1 MEPAISSLNYVTLL
15 FGITRLMVAFYAF
28 FLVGIRVQKEQQLVS
43 FVFMR
48 LFIFSLGL
56 WELARAIYFLYP
68 GTDHLPRL
76 MAIVQMTVPFTSLA
90 LFFFCLSYAFP
101 RKVDKLHRLFWL
113 GAIPCITMLCSLI
126 PALNKYCII
135 YTSQLVYIPYRE
147 NIMIFG
153 PWFYVHTVY
162 SYLLVLAGVVC
173 LAIKV
178 RSPST
183 ENKKEPIHAMVAL
196 LLFIFYNMYRTF
208 ISNPKA
214 IWFIP
219 MLSIAVI
226 TLFFWIVYADENLL
240 IIERGQEG
248 LMQSLL
254 FPIFFLDKD
263 HKIIY
268 ANQEALNVCPN
279 IHTDA
284 PVLGYQQDIM
294 SNFSPYVID
303 SKLEDYSH
311 FQSEENILLQSKL
324 DGSLYYV
331 QQKTITSTGKK
342 KADYLQGK
350 IMLLVTISSIQSLFS
365 ILENNAFKDPL
376 CGCYNRHFLE
386 LKQVEITRGGTNLSA
401 LFPITFIMCDMD
413 NLKKVNDN
421 FGHGAGNEYIVLSHD
436 IIKSA
441 IRQSD
446 WIFRI
451 GGDEFLVLLHQTDRT
466 VAQNIVEKIE
476 KQMEQV
482 KKPYPTSISIGF
494 FTADKPPIDYQQC
507 IREADQMMYRKKQ
520 GRKTPLE
527 G

>member
-15 FGITRLMVAFYAF
+15 FGITRLMVALYAF
-28 FLVGIRVQKEQQLVS
+28 FLVGIRVQKEQQLAS

-48 LFIFSLGL
+48 IFIFSLGL

-68 GTDHLPRL
+68 GTEHLPRL
-76 MAIVQMTVPFTSLA
+76 MAFVQMTVPFTSLA
-90 LFFFCLSYAFP
+90 LFFFCLSYTFP
-101 RKVDKLHRLFWL
+101 RKVNKIHRLLWL
-113 GAIPCITMLCSLI
+113 GIIPCITALCSLI
-126 PALNKYCII
+126 PPLNKYCII
-135 YTSQLVYIPYRE
+135 YSTQLMYIPYRE
-147 NIMIFG
+147 NIMLFG

-183 ENKKEPIHAMVAL
+183 ENKKAPIHAIVAS

-208 ISNPKA
+208 ISNPRA

-226 TLFFWIVYADENLL
+226 TFFFWIVYADENLL
-240 IIERGQEG
+240 IIERGQEE

-263 HKIIY
+263 HKIVY
-268 ANQEALNVCPN
+268 ANQEALKVCPN

-303 SKLEDYSH
+303 SQLEGYSSL
-311 FQSEENILLQSKL
+311 QSEENLLLQSTL
-324 DGSLYYV
+324 DGSLYYMH
-331 QQKTITSTGKK
+331 QKTITSAKK

-350 IMLLVTISSIQSLFS
+350 IMLLVTVSSIQSLFS
-365 ILENNAFKDPL
+365 ILENNAFKDSL

-386 LKQVEITRGGTNLSA
+386 LKQVELSKGGTNLHA

-421 FGHGAGNEYIVLSHD
+421 FGHGAGNEYIMLCHD
-436 IIKSA
+436 TIKSA

-451 GGDEFLVLLHQTDRT
+451 GGDEFLVLLPQTERK
-466 VAQNIVEKIE
+466 VAQSIVAKIE
-476 KQMEQV
+476 ERMEQV
-482 KKPYPTSISIGF
+482 KKPYPTGISIGS
-494 FTADKPPIDYQQC
+494 FTADQPPIDYQQC

-520 GRKTPLE
+520 ERKMPQE
-527 G
+527 V